1 MAKDLFE
8 QAYSHFDY
16 SYNRLVIYYFFNCQC
31 SQAWSPDYDYINE
44 TYRKLVSESQLE
56 DFIQNITEKYT
67 KANCFKELAN
77 QILEVNN
84 KKNYG
89 IDFTSFSINI
99 LDYAEP

>member
-1 MAKDLFE
+1 M
-8 QAYSHFDY
+8 
-16 SYNRLVIYYFFNCQC
+16 IYYFFNCQC

-44 TYRKLVSESQLE
+44 TYRKLVSVSLPYFEKSQLE

-84 KKNYG
+84 KRNYG